1 MIMKKVF
8 NSLFVIIAAMVTFAG
23 CQKEENNAPATPE
36 TKTVQF
42 FANSIETKTHFGD
55 KTVDNKYPTLWDAG
69 DKVKVLL
76 NLEQPEKVSGLEK
89 TVEVEVSEDSKSAR
103 FVADINSEYAF
114 ESYTFYA
121 VAPSSAYNAKS
132 STENRFTVLI
142 PYEQTP
148 LPTSVDMKA
157 QVLYAVS
164 ATSDEFPSSVQMNF
178 KHFTAYGKLS
188 LANLTDKVTEVT
200 SIKLSFEENVVGKWN
215 YLVEDGSIAAKDAT
229 NQIVLNTASTENIWF
244 ACAPVD
250 MSNKTLTLTVTTDKG
265 DLVKEITFPA
275 NRKFEAGRIA
285 KFTVNMEGIGFAGT
299 DEPEQ
304 PGETAEAWTLV
315 TDVAELSVGD
325 KVVIAAAKENYALAT
340 TQNNNNRASVAITK
354 SDNVIT
360 IDDNVQVITLQSG
373 IKASTFAF
381 HTEAGY
387 LYAASSSSN
396 HLKTQATLN
405 DNGSWSI
412 EVAQTGVATI
422 KAQGTNSRNWLRFN
436 TSNSPKIFSCY
447 GSGQTDVAIYRLTGT
462 SGDEGET
469 PAPETKTLVSIAV
482 SGYTE
487 TYTVGDTFEFDGTVT
502 ATYSDESTAT
512 VTPTS
517 VSTPDMT
524 TEGTKEITISYTEGD
539 VTVSAKYEIEVVE
552 VQDLPKGIASIKSK
566 ATSNEETDFTVT
578 LTDAV
583 VTYVSGSNAYIEDAE
598 AGILVYKSGHGLAV
612 GDKLNGEVSG
622 KVKLYSSLREITD
635 IDYSNAKKTTDA
647 EIPVTVLTLAELNAD
662 GAYDKYENMRIKI
675 VDAKVSAN
683 NQISQNGQTYALYFK
698 NNSVTGFDIDNII
711 DVTGYPSKYNAD
723 IQFNIW
729 ENAVIK
735 KASKT
740 TITGVSDLTVG
751 VGASKVINASA
762 SSGEKVT
769 YLSADPTI
777 ATVDETGT
785 VTGVAEGETT
795 ITVSVPANDVYPAA
809 EQTCNVTVTA
819 GEVAKAWTLV
829 TDASTLKAGD
839 QIVIVATK
847 SNYAM
852 STTQNSNNRGHAAVI
867 KSGNTIS
874 EPGTSVQKLILEA
887 GKTAGTFAFNT
898 GSGYLYAASSSKNYL
913 RTENTLSANSSWNIT
928 ITTAGVATIKA
939 TGSYTRNWI
948 RYNSSNNP
956 PIFSCYSSGQADIS
970 IYRYE

>member
-1 MIMKKVF
+1 MTMKKVF
-8 NSLFVIIAAMVTFAG
+8 NSLFVIIVAMITFAG
-23 CQKEENNAPATPE
+23 CAKQEIDAPATPE
-36 TKTVQF
+36 AKTVQF
-42 FANSIETKTHFGD
+42 FANSIETKTEFG
-55 KTVDNKYPTLWDAG
+55 TPENGVYPTLWSAG
-69 DKVKVLL
+69 DKVKILV
-76 NLEQPEKVSGLEK
+76 NLEQIKNTEK
-89 TVEVEVSEDSKSAR
+89 TVEVECSDDFKSAR
-103 FVADINSEYAF
+103 FESELAQPEADDF
-114 ESYTFYA
+114 TFYSISPA
-121 VAPSSAYNAKS
+121 SALSGKS
-132 STENRFTVLI
+132 SQKLYVTIPTE
-142 PYEQTP
+142 QAP
-148 LPTSVDMKA
+148 LPTSVDKKA
-157 QVLYAVS
+157 QLLYAAS
-164 ATSDEFPSSVQMNF
+164 ETTEAMPSSVELTY
-178 KHFTAYGKLS
+178 HHLTAYGRLS
-188 LANLTDKVTEVT
+188 LTNLTSDVT
-200 SIKLSFEENVVGKWN
+200 SVSGVTLEAPADV
-215 YLVEDGSIAAKDAT
+215 YLAGGWDYFVADGSFVVRSEKGS
-229 NQIVLNTASTENIWF
+229 NTITISTENTTDIWF

-250 MSNKTLTLTVTTDKG
+250 MSGKTLTLTVTTDKG
-265 DLVKEITFPA
+265 DLVKEIAFPA

-304 PGETAEAWTLV
+304 PEETEEAWTLV
-315 TDVAELSVGD
+315 TDVAELSAGD
-325 KVVIAAAKENYALAT
+325 KVVIAAATENYALAT

-360 IDDNVQVITLQSG
+360 INDDVQVITIEEGTDNNS
-373 IKASTFAF
+373 FAF
-381 HTEAGY
+381 NVGSGY
-387 LYAASSSSN
+387 LYAASTSSN
-396 HLKTQATLN
+396 HLKTKNSLDA
-405 DNGSWSI
+405 NGSWSI
-412 EVAQTGVATI
+412 EISEIGVATI
-422 KAQGTNSRNWLRFN
+422 KSIGNTSKGWLRFN

-469 PAPETKTLVSIAV
+469 PAPEAKTLVSIAV

-502 ATYSDESTAT
+502 ATYDDESTAT

-524 TEGTKEITISYTEGD
+524 TEGTKEITISYTEAD

-583 VTYVSGSNAYIEDAE
+583 VTYVSGSSAYIEDAE

-683 NQISQNGQTYALYFK
+683 KQISQNGQTYALYFK

-729 ENAVIK
+729 ENAVVK

-852 STTQNSNNRGHAAVI
+852 SSTQNSNNRAQAEVI

-913 RTENTLSANSSWNIT
+913 RTEKTLSANSSWNIT

-939 TGSYTRNWI
+939 TGSNTRNWM